1 MSLFSSTRITVDVLG
16 RSRRRGLSRR
26 ALLNG
31 RLSPVRLARQVTVPG
46 PAFGDHDARVAAI
59 VAQRRRI
66 AMTVRAPQWW

>member
-31 RLSPVRLARQVTVPG
+31 RLSPVRLARVPA
-46 PAFGDHDARVAAI
+46 PSFGDHDARVAAI

-66 AMTVRAPQWW
+66 AATVRAPQWW

>member
-31 RLSPVRLARQVTVPG
+31 RLSPTRLARVP
-46 PAFGDHDARVAAI
+46 AQSFGDHDARVAAI
-59 VAQRRRI
+59 VAQRRRV
-66 AMTVRAPQWW
+66 AATLRPPQWW